1 MDGAEVVADTIVRTL
16 VLLSLFD
23 GMGGAAVALAKQYA
37 NGRGGYNVIHRM
49 WEYTWELLPAPVAV
63 RMYRASHRFGEYRY
77 NFGPRCKP
85 EAGRSGGACCFRTHS
100 SDVCDITEKT
110 MRDIV
115 AKHGCECDYLVSAGS
130 PCQDLASVNT
140 HGKGLSGKS
149 SCLFFLVPQTISWL
163 QNALADAQDKA
174 NPSDHRGR
182 VIFIVE
188 NVASMATD
196 QRKYFS
202 QFLGAPKVRATMM
215 PLLLYGETF
224 THATYSRRRLFWT
237 NLVLAKELTNLFEI
251 VDGHHLKLRPSS
263 GDSNTCCRR
272 LKKSACDDEQGRRYP
287 TLEGRGSPYF
297 QKKIAMLLLDPDMV
311 ALKPLI
317 EEVLKARGNPMP
329 TLLQRPSGAAQKRNN
344 DFLDATG
351 DATGEEKIRAIEAAH
366 GFPVDPPSTRS
377 ASTRGWISFT
387 RLGLVIHSRAT
398 PAMKRP
404 SGIFAFNDHFYEKKS
419 IEKCD
424 RRAMLANCF
433 LPSHFAMTLLA
444 LWHDT
449 PHLCLVG
456 DGQFRDHRGPLV
468 DRRGFLTPPR
478 VRATSLGYPAIASF
492 LDKKFAGPAPG
503 EIAEAAAD
511 GQTSMLKFMNPA
523 PAPAKP
529 AAAAAAAAVA
539 APRPG
544 QPPLA
549 PMAAAAQLSDAQRSA
564 IARKREEAMARLA
577 LKRKRASGELPVVER

>member
-77 NFGPRCKP
+77 NFGPRCKS
-85 EAGRSGGACCFRTHS
+85 EEVRSGGACCFRTHN
-100 SDVCDITEKT
+100 SDVCDITEQT

-202 QFLGAPKVRATMM
+202 QFLGAPKVRATMI

-237 NLVLAKELTNLFEI
+237 NLVLADEIANLFEI
-251 VDGHHLKLRPSS
+251 VDGDHLELRPSS

-272 LKKSACDDEQGRRYP
+272 LKKTACDFEQRRRYP
-287 TLEGRGSPYF
+287 TLEGRGSQHF
-297 QKKIAMLLLDPDMV
+297 QKKIAMLLLNPDMV

-503 EIAEAAAD
+503 EIAEAAVD
-511 GQTSMLKFMNPA
+511 GQTSLLKFMNPA

-529 AAAAAAAAVA
+529 AAAAAAAA
-539 APRPG
+539 PRPG
-544 QPPLA
+544 QLPLA